1 MCTCG
6 SEGRYNGTND
16 LTERRHESFMKRVIE
31 SKEVAGQSPNYL
43 LAKLQD
49 LVDWAVNSSRA
60 NSLWPMPFGTACC
73 AIEFMAT
80 AASRYDFARFGMER
94 QAFSPRQ
101 ADVLICAGRLPF
113 KLAPVIR
120 RIYDQMPQP
129 KWVISM
135 GACASTG
142 GIFDNYAMVQGIDTI
157 VPVDVY
163 VPGCPPRPEG
173 LLYGVLLLHKKIKGE
188 SLFDRVPRRD
198 EQPLDDH
205 GLRLPPEQIDEI
217 SEPFGNSVHQFRS
230 AFDMFGITFRGHPDL
245 RRILMWETY
254 AEGYPLRKDFPL
266 RGRFSRAEQVRQA
279 LAAHPEAHY
288 SLEELS
294 IADAYAEL
302 PGDMKERLRRGERGT
317 LPDSE

>member
-1 MCTCG
+1 MKHVLA
-6 SEGRYNGTND
+6 S
-16 LTERRHESFMKRVIE
+16 TEIP
-31 SKEVAGQSPNYL
+31 GQSPNFM
-43 LAKLQD
+43 LAKFGRL
-49 LVDWAVNSSRA
+49 LDWAVNSSRA

-80 AASRYDFARFGMER
+80 AASRFDIARFGMER

-101 ADVLICAGRLPF
+101 SDVLICAGRLPF

-142 GIFDNYAMVQGIDTI
+142 GIFDNYAMVQGIDTV

-173 LLYGVLLLHKKIKGE
+173 LLYGILLLQKKIKGE
-188 SLFDRVPRRD
+188 SLFDGVSRRE
-198 EQPLDDH
+198 EQPLDDR
-205 GLRLPPEQIDEI
+205 GLRLPPEEIDEI

-230 AFDMFGITFRGHPDL
+230 A
-245 RRILMWETY
+245 
-254 AEGYPLRKDFPL
+254 
-266 RGRFSRAEQVRQA
+266 
-279 LAAHPEAHY
+279 
-288 SLEELS
+288 
-294 IADAYAEL
+294 
-302 PGDMKERLRRGERGT
+302 
-317 LPDSE
+317 